1 MEVVFKYDEETETYY
16 TQVKSWQ
23 ISFWLN
29 DEDEDDE
36 ELFTWTIEIT
46 EDGYRQLSWDS
57 LSLIDGLKQAIKTC
71 LNKTGRDIF

>member
-23 ISFWLN
+23 ISFWLD

-46 EDGYRQLSWDS
+46 EDGYRQLGWDS

>member
-23 ISFWLN
+23 ISFWLD

>member
-23 ISFWLN
+23 ISFWLD

-36 ELFTWTIEIT
+36 ELFTWIIEIT